1 MKATVR
7 QRQRL
12 VAISSAMTALVSATL
27 AVEMPKRIFWNA
39 TASVPVGFYKA
50 ASPGKLGLGDIV
62 IFDPPATIAGFADRR
77 GYLPAGTPMLKRI
90 AGLKGECACRHG
102 TEVRIGQLAV
112 TARLND
118 RQGRP
123 LPAWDGCRK
132 LGRGEVFLLNADAP
146 DSLDGRYF
154 GPQSI
159 GRVQAIAIPIWTLG
173 EAG

>member
-1 MKATVR
+1 MKATMR
-7 QRQRL
+7 QRHAL
-12 VAISSAMTALVSATL
+12 VAVSGAMTALVSATL

-39 TASVPVGFYKA
+39 TASVPIGLYMA
-50 ASPGKLGLGDIV
+50 ASPGKLALGDIV

-90 AGLKGECACRHG
+90 AGLKGDCVCRHG
-102 TEVRIGQLAV
+102 TEVRIRQLAV

-118 RQGRP
+118 RQGRL

-132 LGRGEVFLLNADAP
+132 LGRSEVFLLNANVP

-154 GPQSI
+154 GPQSVD
-159 GRVQAIAIPIWTLG
+159 RLQAIAIPILTFG